1 MRASWALFIPS
12 LCVGI
17 HAFGHPPVGGPTQ
30 HVLGSVD
37 VSGQSYTCNNGA
49 TPSLECVP
57 QSSEANCDCTCSNGI
72 HFNQPLSFGS
82 SGNPIPDGCQAEKEE
97 CLLREQQ
104 LANDFNLLKESYM
117 RKEEEHKIEM
127 DKLKDSFLLKE
138 QQYLETER
146 DLRNQVATC
155 QSNTWG
161 YEGCYTD
168 SATRVLN
175 GLKTQTDDMT
185 VEKCAA
191 FCTKYK
197 YYGLESHDE
206 CYCGNTFEAPTNKVL
221 DRNCDTKCKGSI
233 AMCGGGWHI
242 SLYSKKI

>member
-37 VSGQSYTCNNGA
+37 VSGQSYTCNN
-49 TPSLECVP
+49 
-57 QSSEANCDCTCSNGI
+57 
-72 HFNQPLSFGS
+72 
-82 SGNPIPDGCQAEKEE
+82 
-97 CLLREQQ
+97 
-104 LANDFNLLKESYM
+104 ESYM

-221 DRNCDTKCKGSI
+221 DRNCDTKLSQ
-233 AMCGGGWHI
+233 
-242 SLYSKKI
+242 